1 MKRIISTI
9 LSVLAFSLVCSAQSE
24 NLTPGIYSII
34 DGNATH
40 LTYANGAAIS
50 SSNNLLGVEIGNTKF
65 KYKGETAEV
74 KVVDK
79 IVMVINPDKKVI
91 KKTTKEYDP
100 FIKSMT
106 PANIIIVPLEV
117 VDGKRIYNG
126 GRTIE
131 GINTVRKERID
142 FEWEM
147 VADNTFEITANFEP
161 GEYAII
167 FRPAK
172 LGEFDFTSIYGFYV
186 EKQ

>member
-1 MKRIISTI
+1 MKRITSI
-9 LSVLAFSLVCSAQSE
+9 LVSAFVLSIAASAQSE
-24 NLTPGIYSII
+24 NLAPGIYSVI
-34 DGNATH
+34 DGNAQH
-40 LTYANGAAIS
+40 LVYSNGTAIS
-50 SSNNLLGVEIGNTKF
+50 SSNNLLGVELGDTKY
-65 KYKGETAEV
+65 KYKGETGEVEV
-74 KVVDK
+74 KDK

-91 KKTTKEYDP
+91 KKTPKLYDP

-106 PANIIIVPLEV
+106 PANIIIVPLDV
-117 VDGKRIYNG
+117 VDGKRIYDR

-131 GINTVRKERID
+131 GFNTQRKERVE

-147 VADNTFEITANFEP
+147 TADNTFEITANFEP

-186 EKQ
+186 K

>member
-1 MKRIISTI
+1 MKRILSSL
-9 LSVLAFSLVCSAQSE
+9 LSVLAFSFAASAQ
-24 NLTPGIYSII
+24 NLEPGIYSVV

-40 LTYANGAAIS
+40 LVYANGTAIS
-50 SSNNLLGVEIGNTKF
+50 SSNNIIGLEIGDTKY

-74 KVVDK
+74 EVKDK

-91 KKTTKEYDP
+91 KKTMKQYDP
-100 FIKSMT
+100 FVKSMT
-106 PANIIIVPLEV
+106 PANIIIVPLV
-117 VDGKRIYNG
+117 VDGGKRMYDS

-131 GINTVRKERID
+131 GLNTQRKERVE

-147 VADNTFEITANFEP
+147 VDDNTFEITAKFEP

-186 EKQ
+186 K